1 MTAVTAASWVVR
13 LAATPGPSPTPLEVP
28 LSEQASPG
36 VLGFLVTFAVAVAA
50 ILLALSLTRHLRIVD
65 RRAAQLARD
74 EEAAGGPGAEPG
86 PGADDRG
93 AAGRPGDRSSDDGA
107 GGRGGHPGG
116 GTDRSQDGRPGSG
129 A

>member
-1 MTAVTAASWVVR
+1 MNGAAFVVR
-13 LAATPGPSPTPLEVP
+13 LAATPSPSPLEVP

-50 ILLALSLTRHLRIVD
+50 ILLALSLTRHLRVVD

-74 EEAAGGPGAEPG
+74 EEAAGGPGADDG
-86 PGADDRG
+86 PGADGDTGGASGGPRDG
-93 AAGRPGDRSSDDGA
+93 YPGDAAGDPLDGNPGDGADGSH
-107 GGRGGHPGG
+107 GSRPGG
-116 GTDRSQDGRPGSG
+116 GPG

>member
-1 MTAVTAASWVVR
+1 MNATAWVVR
-13 LAATPGPSPTPLEVP
+13 LAATPSPTPVEVP

-50 ILLALSLTRHLRIVD
+50 ILLALSLTRHLRVVD

-74 EEAAGGPGAEPG
+74 EDAVLGAAEPDADEDDPEGGADGSGGGRAGGGAGGPAG
-86 PGADDRG
+86 
-93 AAGRPGDRSSDDGA
+93 GRPGGGA
-107 GGRGGHPGG
+107 G
-116 GTDRSQDGRPGSG
+116 